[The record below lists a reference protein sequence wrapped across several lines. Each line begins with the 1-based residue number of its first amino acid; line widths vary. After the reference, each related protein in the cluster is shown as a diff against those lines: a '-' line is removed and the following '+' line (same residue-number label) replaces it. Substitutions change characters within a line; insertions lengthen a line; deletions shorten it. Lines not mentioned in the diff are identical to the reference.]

1 MTLLYSATVS
11 QALRQTLRRRDARCE
26 NGPVR
31 VRARR
36 ITGSA
41 GRCVGGRGPG
51 LCALVLL
58 LSGLLDCP
66 FRGGFIGQS
75 AMAPAVAEV
84 DHESYRHPDEEPQP
98 CAGGQET
105 HEEEAREGGED
116 RHHGVAGYLERPRE
130 VWPRPPE
137 NHDPDGDQHEGG
149 EGPNVHKLPER
160 HQREKEREQRRGDA
174 GYDGDPVRR
183 AEGAMD
189 LREPARQQLVPAHC
203 EGDPALAEHQDHHHH
218 REPYED
224 CERDDQPRRREGC
237 RLQRRGRR
245 GRGGQRIVGHESR
258 KDDGGQD
265 VENRADRQ
273 GAQDADGQV
282 SLRIARL
289 LGGGGHDVETYVGE
303 EDQRRR
309 REDARHAVY
318 GVYPQKA
325 RQEVDLELLPS
336 RLRRRDEG
344 REVRGRYV
352 EYSEAYDEQRNEDL
366 DRRDYRV
373 ELRAQFYPYDQ
384 DGRHER
390 YHYERYE
397 IVGGAAPG
405 AA

>member
-36 ITGSA
+36 LTGSA

-58 LSGLLDCP
+58 LSGLLGCP

-105 HEEEAREGGED
+105 HEEEARDGGED
-116 RHHGVAGYLERPRE
+116 RHHGVAWYLERPRE

-137 NHDPDGDQHEGG
+137 NDDPDGDQHEGG
-149 EGPNVHKLPER
+149 EGPDVHELPER
-160 HQREKEREQRRGDA
+160 HQREEEREQPRGDA
-174 GYDGDPVRR
+174 GYDRDPVRR
-183 AEGAMD
+183 AEGTMD
-189 LREPARQQLVPAHC
+189 LREPGRQQIVPAHR
-203 EGDPALAEHQDHHHH
+203 EGHPTLAEHQDHHHH
-218 REPYED
+218 RKPD
-224 CERDDQPRRREGC
+224 KDRQRDDQLRCREG
-237 RLQRRGRR
+237 RRFEGRSRR
-245 GRGGQRIVGHESR
+245 GRGSQRVVGHEPR

-265 VENRADRQ
+265 VEDRADRQ

-282 SLRIARL
+282 SLGIARL
-289 LGGGGHDVETYVGE
+289 FRGGGHDVETYVGE

-309 REDARHAVY
+309 REDACYAVY

-325 RQEVDLELLPS
+325 RQEVHLELLPP

-344 REVRGRYV
+344 GEVRRRYE
-352 EYSEAYDEQRNEDL
+352 EYPEANDEQRNEDF
-366 DRRDYRV
+366 DRCDHRV
-373 ELRAQFYPYDQ
+373 ELRAQLYPYDQ
-384 DGRHER
+384 NGRHECYHDQR
-390 YHYERYE
+390 YPV
-397 IVGGAAPG
+397 VGDA
-405 AA
+405 